1 MSCYGSQACNAAFFD
16 EQQLDHRV
24 ASTKTTGK
32 KSLPLAYIEKNGI
45 EIIPGIAP
53 RIPYLKAVDQFLSMK
68 END

>member
-1 MSCYGSQACNAAFFD
+1 MVLKLATLLFLTSSNLIT
-16 EQQLDHRV
+16 EWHQQ
-24 ASTKTTGK
+24 KTTGK